1 MDEETH
7 VEGHKKKRRK
17 HKHANQHKPRAE
29 FEGWDGTDD
38 KKIKIYDEI
47 IDNDGNII
55 KVIKKV
61 KKKKV
66 DINGAK

>member
-17 HKHANQHKPRAE
+17 HKHSHQHKNRLE

-61 KKKKV
+61 KKKKA
-66 DINGAK
+66 DLNATK